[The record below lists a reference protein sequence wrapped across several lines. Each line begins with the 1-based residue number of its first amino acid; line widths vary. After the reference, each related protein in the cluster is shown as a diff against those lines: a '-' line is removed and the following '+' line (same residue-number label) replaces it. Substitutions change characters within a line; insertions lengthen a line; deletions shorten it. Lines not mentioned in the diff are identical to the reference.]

1 MREATG
7 MQQKSKKASKG
18 KGTKSNLRTPIVVV
32 MGHVD
37 HGKTSLLDKI
47 RGTAVAKGEAG
58 LITQHIGATEVP
70 LDVVQEFCGSRFGN
84 EMQIPGLLFIDTP
97 GHHAFTSMR
106 SRGGSLADL
115 AVLIVDVNEGFQ
127 PQTIESLNILKRFKT
142 PFVVAANKMDRI
154 GGWHSVAN
162 SPFSKSIKAQ
172 NERVTEVLDTRIYE
186 LVGELYKY
194 GFDADRYDRISDFTR
209 TIGIVPISAI
219 TGEGV
224 PDLLL
229 VLVGLAQRFLKEN
242 LKLTASGPGVGTIL
256 EVKEEKGLGTTLDV
270 ILYNGE
276 FNAGDT
282 IIVGTAHEPTITKI
296 RALLKPKPLAEIR
309 SEERFLPVKNVV
321 AASGVKVAAPKLENA
336 LAGSTIRVVANAEEA
351 EILSK
356 ELKSELEAVRIDAEA
371 EGVILKADTI
381 GSLEALVG
389 ELKAKNIA
397 IHFADVGPISRRDV
411 IRAAAIKDP
420 LLATI
425 LAFNVDILPDAI
437 NEIQKTS
444 VPVFSSDIIYTI
456 LESYEQWMDEQ
467 KMKMEQERLEAVI
480 RPGAVR
486 LLPDCVFRQSKP
498 AIVGVQIIG
507 GVVRTQVNLMR
518 EDGANVG
525 EVKGIQARN
534 ENVGSATVGQ
544 EVAISIDG
552 PTVGRQIHEGDILY
566 VNIPEKHA
574 RIVELELAPRLAQD
588 EREVLEKFL
597 EIKRKKDPFWGR

>member
-1 MREATG
+1 
-7 MQQKSKKASKG
+7 MQQKSKKSGKG
-18 KGTKSNLRTPIVVV
+18 KEAQSNLRTPIVVV

-70 LDVVQEFCGSRFGN
+70 LDVIQEFCGSHFGK

-127 PQTIESLNILKRFKT
+127 PQTLESLTILKRFKT

-154 GGWHSVAN
+154 GGWHPHINA
-162 SPFSKSIKAQ
+162 PFAKSFKAQ
-172 NERVTEVLDTRIYE
+172 SERVAEVLDTRIYE
-186 LVGELYKY
+186 LVGELYKN

-209 TIGIVPISAI
+209 TVGIVPISAI

-229 VLVGLAQRFLKEN
+229 VLVGLAQRFLKDN
-242 LKLTASGPGVGTIL
+242 LQLTATGAGVGTIL

-276 FNAGDT
+276 FNSGET
-282 IIVGTAHEPTITKI
+282 IIVGTAHEPIITKI

-309 SEERFLPVKNVV
+309 SEERFLPVKHVA
-321 AASGVKVAAPKLENA
+321 AASGVKVAAPKLESA
-336 LAGSTIRVVANAEEA
+336 LAGSTIRVVTSTEEA

-371 EGVILKADTI
+371 EGVVLKADTI
-381 GSLEALVG
+381 GSLEAMVG
-389 ELKAKNIA
+389 ELKAKKVA
-397 IHFADVGPISRRDV
+397 IHYADVGPVSRRDV
-411 IRAAAIKDP
+411 IRAAAIKEP
-420 LLATI
+420 LLSAI
-425 LAFNVDILPDAI
+425 LAFNVPILPDGLS
-437 NEIQKTS
+437 EIQKTN
-444 VPVFSSDIIYTI
+444 VPVFSSDIIYSI
-456 LESYEQWMDEQ
+456 LESYEQWVEEQ
-467 KMKMEQERLEAVI
+467 KMKIEQARLEAVI
-480 RPGAVR
+480 RPGSVR

-507 GVVRTQVNLMR
+507 GVIRTQINLMR

-574 RIVELELAPRLAQD
+574 RIVEMELKPKLAED

-597 EIKRKKDPFWGR
+597 EIKRKKDAFWGR

>member
-1 MREATG
+1 
-7 MQQKSKKASKG
+7 MQQKSKKASKL
-18 KGTKSNLRTPIVVV
+18 KGNESNLRTPIVVV

-37 HGKTSLLDKI
+37 HGKTTLLDKI

-70 LDVVQEFCGSRFGN
+70 LEVIQDFCGSHFGN

-127 PQTIESLNILKRFKT
+127 PQTIESLSILKRYKT

-154 GGWHSVAN
+154 GGWHPTAN
-162 SPFSKSIKAQ
+162 APFATSLKAQ
-172 NERVTEVLDTRIYE
+172 NERVTEVLETRLYE

-194 GFDADRYDRISDFTR
+194 GFDGDRYDRIGDFTR
-209 TIGIVPISAI
+209 TVGIVPISAV

-224 PDLLL
+224 PDLLMIL
-229 VLVGLAQRFLKEN
+229 AGLAQRFLKDN
-242 LKLTASGPGVGTIL
+242 LKLTATGPGVGTIL
-256 EVKEEKGLGTTLDV
+256 EVKEEKGLGVTLDV

-276 FNAGDT
+276 FNSGDT
-282 IIVGTAHEPTITKI
+282 VIVGTAHEPVVTKI
-296 RALLKPKPLAEIR
+296 RALLKPRPLAEIR
-309 SEERFLPVKNVV
+309 SEERFLPVKHVA
-321 AASGVKVAAPKLENA
+321 AASGVKISAPKIENA
-336 LAGSTIRVVANAEEA
+336 LAGSTIRVVSSPEEVEA
-351 EILSK
+351 LSL
-356 ELKSELEAVRIDAEA
+356 ELKSELEAVRIDTEN
-371 EGVILKADTI
+371 EGVILKSDTL

-389 ELKAKNIA
+389 ELKARNIP

-411 IRAAAIKDP
+411 IKAAAINDP
-420 LLATI
+420 LLSAVMG
-425 LAFNVDILPDAI
+425 FNVDILPDAI
-437 NEIQKTS
+437 TEIQKTN
-444 VPVFSSDIIYTI
+444 VPVFSSEIIYSI
-456 LESYEQWMDEQ
+456 IENYEKWVEDQ
-467 KMKMEQERLEAVI
+467 KMKIEQERLEAVI

-486 LLPDCVFRQSKP
+486 ILPDCVFRQSKP
-498 AIVGVQIIG
+498 AVVGVQVIG
-507 GVVRTQVNLMR
+507 GIVRTQVNLMR

-525 EVKGIQARN
+525 VVKGIQARN
-534 ENVGSATVGQ
+534 ENQGSATVGQ

-574 RIVELELAPRLAQD
+574 RIVEMELKPKLAED
-588 EREVLEKFL
+588 EREVLEDFL

>member
-1 MREATG
+1 
-7 MQQKSKKASKG
+7 MQQKSKKASKV
-18 KGTKSNLRTPIVVV
+18 KGSESHLRTPIVVV

-37 HGKTSLLDKI
+37 HGKTTLLDKI

-70 LDVVQEFCGSRFGN
+70 LGVVQEFCGSHFGA
-84 EMQIPGLLFIDTP
+84 EFQVPGLLFIDTP
-97 GHHAFTSMR
+97 GHHAFTSLR

-115 AVLIVDVNEGFQ
+115 AVLIVDANEGFQ

-142 PFVVAANKMDRI
+142 PFVVAANKIDRI
-154 GGWHSVAN
+154 GGWL
-162 SPFSKSIKAQ
+162 SIKNAPFAKTLKAQ
-172 NERVTEVLDTRIYE
+172 STRVSEELDTRIYE

-194 GFDADRYDRISDFTR
+194 GFDANRYDRISDFTR
-209 TIGIVPISAI
+209 TVGIVPISAV

-229 VLVGLAQRFLKEN
+229 ILVGLAQRFLKEN

-256 EVKEEKGLGTTLDV
+256 EVKEERGLGTTLDV

-276 FNAGDT
+276 IRAGDSV
-282 IIVGTAHEPTITKI
+282 IVGTAREPVVTKI

-309 SEERFLPVKNVV
+309 SEERFLPVKHVV
-321 AASGVKVAAPKLENA
+321 AASGIKVAAPRLENA
-336 LAGSTIRVVANAEEA
+336 LAGSTIRVISPAEDIEA
-351 EILSK
+351 ISE
-356 ELKSELEAVRIDAEA
+356 ELKSELEAVRIDTEN
-371 EGVILKADTI
+371 EGVVIKADTI
-381 GSLEALVG
+381 GSLEAMVG
-389 ELKAKNIA
+389 ELKAKNIP
-397 IHFADVGPISRRDV
+397 IHFADVGPVSRRDV
-411 IRAAAIKDP
+411 IRASAIKDP
-420 LLATI
+420 LLSAI
-425 LAFNVDILPDAI
+425 LGFNVELLPDAI
-437 NEIQKTS
+437 SEIQKTE
-444 VPVFSSDIIYTI
+444 VPVFSNNIIYTI
-456 LESYEQWMDEQ
+456 IENYEQWVEEQ
-467 KMKMEQERLEAVI
+467 KMRMEQERLEAVI

-498 AIVGVQIIG
+498 AIVGVQVIG

-518 EDGANVG
+518 EDGATVG
-525 EVKGIQARN
+525 VVKGIQTHN

-574 RIVELELAPRLAQD
+574 RIVEQELKPKLSED
-588 EREVLEKFL
+588 ERETLENFL
-597 EIKRKKDPFWGR
+597 EIKRKKDAFWGR

>member
-1 MREATG
+1 
-7 MQQKSKKASKG
+7 MQQKSKKSG
-18 KGTKSNLRTPIVVV
+18 KGMGNDSNLRTPIVVV

-37 HGKTSLLDKI
+37 HGKTTLLDKI

-70 LDVVQEFCGSRFGN
+70 LNVVQDFCGSRFGG
-84 EMQIPGLLFIDTP
+84 EFQVPGLLFIDTP

-115 AVLIVDVNEGFQ
+115 AVLIVDLNEGFQ
-127 PQTIESLNILKRFKT
+127 PQTIESLGILKRFKT

-154 GGWHSVAN
+154 GGWRPTPNA
-162 SPFSKSIKAQ
+162 PFAKSMKAQ
-172 NERVTEVLDTRIYE
+172 SERVVEELDTRIYE

-194 GFDADRYDRISDFTR
+194 GFDGDRYDRIPDFTK
-209 TIGIVPISAI
+209 TVGIVPISAV

-229 VLVGLAQRFLKEN
+229 ILVGLAQKFLKEN
-242 LKLTASGPGVGTIL
+242 LKLTSSGPGVGTIL
-256 EVKEEKGLGTTLDV
+256 EVKEERGLGTTLDV

-276 FNAGDT
+276 FRSGDT
-282 IIVGTAHEPTITKI
+282 VIVGTAHEPVITKI

-309 SEERFLPVKNVV
+309 SEERFLPVKHVV
-321 AASGVKVAAPKLENA
+321 AASGVKVSGPKLENA
-336 LAGSTIRVVANAEEA
+336 LAGSTIRVVASPEEI
-351 EILSK
+351 ETLTQ
-356 ELKSELEAVRIDAEA
+356 ELKSELEAVRVDAEV

-389 ELKAKNIA
+389 ELKAKNVA

-420 LLATI
+420 LLSVI
-425 LAFNVDILPDAI
+425 LAFNVEILPDAI
-437 NEIQKTS
+437 SEIQKTN
-444 VPVFSSDIIYTI
+444 VPVFPSDIIYTI
-456 LESYEQWMDEQ
+456 IENYEAWLDEQ
-467 KMKMEQERLEAVI
+467 KMRIEQERLEAVI

-498 AIVGVQIIG
+498 AIVGVQVVG
-507 GVVRTQVNLMR
+507 GIVRTQVNLMR

-525 EVKGIQARN
+525 EVKGIQAHN

-574 RIVELELAPRLAQD
+574 RIVELELKPKLAED
-588 EREVLEKFL
+588 EREVLEDFL

>member
-1 MREATG
+1 
-7 MQQKSKKASKG
+7 MQQKSKKAAKTKG
-18 KGTKSNLRTPIVVV
+18 KESNLRTPIVVV

-37 HGKTSLLDKI
+37 HGKTTLLDRI

-70 LDVVQEFCGSRFGN
+70 LDVVQDFCGSHFGK
-84 EMQIPGLLFIDTP
+84 EIQIPGLLFIDTP

-115 AVLIVDVNEGFQ
+115 AVLIVDINEGFQ
-127 PQTIESLNILKRFKT
+127 PQTIESLKILKRFKT

-154 GGWHSVAN
+154 GGWHSAAN
-162 SPFSKSIKAQ
+162 APFARSLKAQ
-172 NERVTEVLDTRIYE
+172 SERVSEALDTRLYE

-194 GFDADRYDRISDFTR
+194 GFDADRYDRITDFTR
-209 TIGIVPISAI
+209 TVGIVPISAL

-224 PDLLL
+224 PDLLMI
-229 VLVGLAQRFLKEN
+229 LVGLAQRFLKDN
-242 LKLTASGPGVGTIL
+242 LQLTATGPGIGTIL

-276 FNAGDT
+276 FFAGDT
-282 IIVGTAHEPTITKI
+282 VIVGTSREPLVTKI

-309 SEERFLPVKNVV
+309 SEERFKPVKHVT
-321 AASGVKVAAPKLENA
+321 AASGVKVSAPKLDNA
-336 LAGSTIRVVANAEEA
+336 LAGSTIRVVSNPDEA
-351 EILSK
+351 EALSQ
-356 ELKSELEAVRIDAEA
+356 ELKSELEAVRIDTEN
-371 EGVILKADTI
+371 EGIILKSDTI

-389 ELKAKNIA
+389 ELRARDIR
-397 IHFADVGPISRRDV
+397 IHYADVGHISRRDV
-411 IRAAAIKDP
+411 IRAAAINDP
-420 LLATI
+420 LLSVI
-425 LAFNVDILPDAI
+425 LGFNVDILPDALS
-437 NEIQKTS
+437 EIQKTD

-456 LESYEQWMDEQ
+456 IESYEKWLEDQ
-467 KMKMEQERLEAVI
+467 KIKMEQERLEAVI

-498 AIVGVQIIG
+498 AVVGVQVIG
-507 GVVRTQVNLMR
+507 GIIRTQVNLMR

-525 EVKGIQARN
+525 TIKGIQAHN
-534 ENVGSATVGQ
+534 ENQGSATAGQ

-574 RIVELELAPRLAQD
+574 RIVELELKPKLAED
-588 EREVLEKFL
+588 EREVLEDFL

>member
-1 MREATG
+1 
-7 MQQKSKKASKG
+7 MQQKSKKSG
-18 KGTKSNLRTPIVVV
+18 KGMGNDSNLRTPIVVV

-37 HGKTSLLDKI
+37 HGKTTLLDKI

-70 LDVVQEFCGSRFGN
+70 LNVVQDFCGSRFGG
-84 EMQIPGLLFIDTP
+84 EFQVPGLLFIDTP

-115 AVLIVDVNEGFQ
+115 AVLIVDLNEGFQ
-127 PQTIESLNILKRFKT
+127 PQTIESLGILKRFKT

-154 GGWHSVAN
+154 GGWRPTPNA
-162 SPFSKSIKAQ
+162 PFAKSMKAQ
-172 NERVTEVLDTRIYE
+172 SERVVEELDTRIYE

-194 GFDADRYDRISDFTR
+194 GFDGDRYDRIPDFTK
-209 TIGIVPISAI
+209 TVGIVPISAV

-229 VLVGLAQRFLKEN
+229 ILVGLAQKFLKEN
-242 LKLTASGPGVGTIL
+242 LKLTSSGPGVGTIL
-256 EVKEEKGLGTTLDV
+256 EVKEERGLGTTLDV

-276 FNAGDT
+276 FRSGDT
-282 IIVGTAHEPTITKI
+282 VIVGTAHEPVITKI

-309 SEERFLPVKNVV
+309 SEERFLPVKHVV
-321 AASGVKVAAPKLENA
+321 AASGVKVSAPKLENA
-336 LAGSTIRVVANAEEA
+336 LAGSTIRVVASPEEI
-351 EILSK
+351 ETLTQ
-356 ELKSELEAVRIDAEA
+356 ELKSELEAVRVDAEV

-389 ELKAKNIA
+389 ELKAKNVA

-420 LLATI
+420 LLSVI
-425 LAFNVDILPDAI
+425 LAFNVEILPDAI
-437 NEIQKTS
+437 SEIQKTN
-444 VPVFSSDIIYTI
+444 VPVFPSDIIYTI
-456 LESYEQWMDEQ
+456 IENYEAWLDEQ
-467 KMKMEQERLEAVI
+467 KMRIEQERLEAVI

-498 AIVGVQIIG
+498 AIVGVQVVG
-507 GVVRTQVNLMR
+507 GIVRTQVNLMR

-525 EVKGIQARN
+525 EVKGIQAHN

-574 RIVELELAPRLAQD
+574 RIVELELKPKLAED
-588 EREVLEKFL
+588 EREVLEDFL

>member
-1 MREATG
+1 
-7 MQQKSKKASKG
+7 MQQKSKKAGKAKG
-18 KGTKSNLRTPIVVV
+18 KQSNLRTPIVVV

-37 HGKTSLLDKI
+37 HGKTTLLDKI

-70 LDVVQEFCGSRFGN
+70 LDVVQDFCGSHFGK
-84 EMQIPGLLFIDTP
+84 EIAIPGLLFIDTP

-127 PQTIESLNILKRFKT
+127 PQTIESLSILKRFKT

-154 GGWHSVAN
+154 GGWHTTTNA
-162 SPFSKSIKAQ
+162 PFAKSLKVQ
-172 NERVTEVLDTRIYE
+172 SERVSEILDTRLYE

-194 GFDADRYDRISDFTR
+194 GFDADRYDRITDFTR
-209 TIGIVPISAI
+209 TVGIVPISAI

-224 PDLLL
+224 PDLLMI
-229 VLVGLAQRFLKEN
+229 LVGLAQRFLKDN
-242 LKLTASGPGVGTIL
+242 LQLTATGPGVGTIL

-276 FNAGDT
+276 FFAGDT
-282 IIVGTAHEPTITKI
+282 VIVGTSREPLVTKI

-309 SEERFLPVKNVV
+309 SEERFLPVKHVS
-321 AASGVKVAAPKLENA
+321 AASGVKVSAPKLDNA
-336 LAGSTIRVVANAEEA
+336 LAGSTIRVVSNPDEVEA
-351 EILSK
+351 LSL
-356 ELKSELEAVRIDAEA
+356 ELKSELDAVRIDTES
-371 EGVILKADTI
+371 EGLIIKSDTI

-389 ELKAKNIA
+389 ELKARD
-397 IHFADVGPISRRDV
+397 IHIHYADVGPISRRDV
-411 IRAAAIKDP
+411 IRAAAINDP
-420 LLATI
+420 LLSAI
-425 LAFNVDILPDAI
+425 LGFNVDILPDAL
-437 NEIQKTS
+437 NEILKTN

-456 LESYEQWMDEQ
+456 IESYERWVEDQ
-467 KMKMEQERLEAVI
+467 KNKMEQERLEAVI

-486 LLPDCVFRQSKP
+486 ILPDCVFRQSKP
-498 AIVGVQIIG
+498 AVVGVQVIG
-507 GVVRTQVNLMR
+507 GIVRTQVNLMR

-525 EVKGIQARN
+525 VIKGIQAHN
-534 ENVGSATVGQ
+534 ENQGSATVGQ
-544 EVAISIDG
+544 EVAVSIDG

-574 RIVELELAPRLAQD
+574 RIVELELKPKLAED
-588 EREVLEKFL
+588 EREVLENFL

>member
-1 MREATG
+1 
-7 MQQKSKKASKG
+7 MQHKSKKAGKG
-18 KGTKSNLRTPIVVV
+18 KGTQSNLRTPIVVV

-70 LDVVQEFCGSRFGN
+70 LDVVQEFCGSHFGK

-154 GGWHSVAN
+154 GGWHANAN
-162 SPFSKSIKAQ
+162 SPFAKTIKSQ
-172 NERVTEVLDTRIYE
+172 NERVTETLDTRIYE

-224 PDLLL
+224 PDILL

-242 LKLTASGPGVGTIL
+242 LKLTATGAGVGTIL

-282 IIVGTAHEPTITKI
+282 IIVGTAHEPIITKI

-309 SEERFLPVKNVV
+309 SEERFLPVKQVS
-321 AASGVKVAAPKLENA
+321 AASGVKVAAPKLESA
-336 LAGSTIRVVANAEEA
+336 LAGSSIRVVTTAEEI

-381 GSLEALVG
+381 GSLEAMVG
-389 ELKAKNIA
+389 ELKAKSVA
-397 IHFADVGPISRRDV
+397 IHYADVGPVSRRDV
-411 IRAAAIKDP
+411 IRASAIKEP
-420 LLATI
+420 LLSAI
-425 LAFNVDILPDAI
+425 MAFNVDILPDAL
-437 NEIQKTS
+437 NEIQKTN

-456 LESYEQWMDEQ
+456 LESYEHWVEEQ
-467 KMKMEQERLEAVI
+467 KMRIEQERLEAVI
-480 RPGAVR
+480 RPGAIR

-507 GVVRTQVNLMR
+507 GIVRTQVNLMR

-574 RIVELELAPRLAQD
+574 RIVEMELKPKLAED

-597 EIKRKKDPFWGR
+597 EIKRKKDAFWGR

>member
-1 MREATG
+1 
-7 MQQKSKKASKG
+7 MQHKSKKTGKAKG
-18 KGTKSNLRTPIVVV
+18 KESNLRTPIVVV

-37 HGKTSLLDKI
+37 HGKTTLLDKI

-70 LDVVQEFCGSRFGN
+70 LDVVQEFCGSHFGK
-84 EMQIPGLLFIDTP
+84 EIEIPGLLFIDTP

-115 AVLIVDVNEGFQ
+115 AVLIVDINEGFQ

-154 GGWHSVAN
+154 GGWHTIAN
-162 SPFSKSIKAQ
+162 APFALSLKAQ
-172 NERVTEVLDTRIYE
+172 SERVSEALDTKLYE
-186 LVGELYKY
+186 LVGELYKH
-194 GFDADRYDRISDFTR
+194 GFDADRYDRITDFTR
-209 TIGIVPISAI
+209 TVGIVPISAI

-224 PDLLL
+224 PDLLMI
-229 VLVGLAQRFLKEN
+229 LVGLAQRFLKDN
-242 LKLTASGPGVGTIL
+242 LKLTATGPGIGTIL

-276 FNAGDT
+276 FFAGDT
-282 IIVGTAHEPTITKI
+282 VIVGTSREPLVTKI

-309 SEERFLPVKNVV
+309 SEERFLPVKHVS
-321 AASGVKVAAPKLENA
+321 AASGVKVSAPKLDNA
-336 LAGSTIRVVANAEEA
+336 LAGSTIRVVSSPEEVEA
-351 EILSK
+351 LSR
-356 ELKSELEAVRIDAEA
+356 ELKSELDAVRIDTET
-371 EGVILKADTI
+371 EGVILKSDTI

-389 ELKAKNIA
+389 ELKARNIP
-397 IHFADVGPISRRDV
+397 IHYADVGPISRRDV
-411 IRAAAIKDP
+411 IRAAAINDP
-420 LLATI
+420 LLSVI
-425 LAFNVDILPDAI
+425 LGFNVDILPDAI
-437 NEIQKTS
+437 SEIQKTL

-456 LESYEQWMDEQ
+456 IESYEHWVEDQ
-467 KMKMEQERLEAVI
+467 KIKMEQERLEAVI

-486 LLPDCVFRQSKP
+486 ILPDCVFRQSKP
-498 AIVGVQIIG
+498 AVVGVQVIG
-507 GVVRTQVNLMR
+507 GIIRTQVNLMR

-525 EVKGIQARN
+525 VIKGIQAHN
-534 ENVGSATVGQ
+534 ENQGSATAGQ

-574 RIVELELAPRLAQD
+574 RIVELELKPKLAED
-588 EREVLEKFL
+588 EREVLENFL

>member
-1 MREATG
+1 
-7 MQQKSKKASKG
+7 MQQKSKKAGKAKG
-18 KGTKSNLRTPIVVV
+18 KQSNLRTPIVVV

-37 HGKTSLLDKI
+37 HGKTTLLDKI

-70 LDVVQEFCGSRFGN
+70 LDVVQDFCGSHFGK
-84 EMQIPGLLFIDTP
+84 EIEIPGLLFIDTP

-127 PQTIESLNILKRFKT
+127 PQTIESLSILKRFKT

-154 GGWHSVAN
+154 GGWHTTTNA
-162 SPFSKSIKAQ
+162 PFAKSLKVQ
-172 NERVTEVLDTRIYE
+172 SERVSEILDTRLYE

-194 GFDADRYDRISDFTR
+194 GFDADRYDRITDFTR
-209 TIGIVPISAI
+209 TVGIVPISAI

-224 PDLLL
+224 PDLLMI
-229 VLVGLAQRFLKEN
+229 LVGLAQRFLKDN
-242 LKLTASGPGVGTIL
+242 LQLTATGPGIGTIL

-276 FNAGDT
+276 FFAGDT
-282 IIVGTAHEPTITKI
+282 VIVGTSREPLVTKI

-309 SEERFLPVKNVV
+309 SEERFLPVKHVS
-321 AASGVKVAAPKLENA
+321 AASGVKVSAPKLDNA
-336 LAGSTIRVVANAEEA
+336 LAGSTIRVVSNPDEVEA
-351 EILSK
+351 LSL
-356 ELKSELEAVRIDAEA
+356 ELKSELDAVRIDTEN
-371 EGVILKADTI
+371 EGLIIKSDTI

-389 ELKAKNIA
+389 ELKARD
-397 IHFADVGPISRRDV
+397 IHIHYADVGPISRRDV
-411 IRAAAIKDP
+411 IRAAAINDP
-420 LLATI
+420 LLSAI
-425 LAFNVDILPDAI
+425 LGFNVDILPDAL
-437 NEIQKTS
+437 NEIQKTN

-456 LESYEQWMDEQ
+456 IESYERWVEDQ
-467 KMKMEQERLEAVI
+467 KNKMEQERLEAVI

-486 LLPDCVFRQSKP
+486 ILPDCVFRQSKP
-498 AIVGVQIIG
+498 AVVGVQVIG
-507 GVVRTQVNLMR
+507 GIVRTQVNLMR

-525 EVKGIQARN
+525 VIKGIQAHN
-534 ENVGSATVGQ
+534 ENQGSATVGQ

-574 RIVELELAPRLAQD
+574 RIVELELKPKLAED
-588 EREVLEKFL
+588 EREVLENFL

>member
-1 MREATG
+1 
-7 MQQKSKKASKG
+7 MQQKSKKAAKTKG
-18 KGTKSNLRTPIVVV
+18 KESNLRTPIVVV

-37 HGKTSLLDKI
+37 HGKTTLLDRI

-70 LDVVQEFCGSRFGN
+70 LDVVQDFCGSHFGK
-84 EMQIPGLLFIDTP
+84 EIQIPGLLFIDTP

-115 AVLIVDVNEGFQ
+115 AVLIVDINEGFQ
-127 PQTIESLNILKRFKT
+127 PQTIESLKILKRFKT

-154 GGWHSVAN
+154 GGWHSATN
-162 SPFSKSIKAQ
+162 APFAKSLKAQ
-172 NERVTEVLDTRIYE
+172 SERVSEALDTRLYE

-194 GFDADRYDRISDFTR
+194 GFDADRYDRITDFTR
-209 TIGIVPISAI
+209 TVGIVPISAL

-224 PDLLL
+224 PDLLMI
-229 VLVGLAQRFLKEN
+229 LVGLAQRFLKDN
-242 LKLTASGPGVGTIL
+242 LQLTATGPGIGTIL

-276 FNAGDT
+276 FFAGDT
-282 IIVGTAHEPTITKI
+282 VIVGTSREPLVTKI

-309 SEERFLPVKNVV
+309 SEERFKPVKHVT
-321 AASGVKVAAPKLENA
+321 AASGVKVSAPKLDNA
-336 LAGSTIRVVANAEEA
+336 LAGSTIRVVSNPDEA
-351 EILSK
+351 EALSQ
-356 ELKSELEAVRIDAEA
+356 ELKSELEAVRIDTEN
-371 EGVILKADTI
+371 EGIILKSDTI

-389 ELKAKNIA
+389 ELKARDIR
-397 IHFADVGPISRRDV
+397 IHYADVGHISRRDV
-411 IRAAAIKDP
+411 IRAAAINDP
-420 LLATI
+420 LLSAI
-425 LAFNVDILPDAI
+425 LGFNVDILPDALS
-437 NEIQKTS
+437 EIQKTD

-456 LESYEQWMDEQ
+456 IESYEKWLEDQ
-467 KMKMEQERLEAVI
+467 KIKMEQERLEAVI

-498 AIVGVQIIG
+498 AVVGVQVIG
-507 GVVRTQVNLMR
+507 GIIRTQVNLMR

-525 EVKGIQARN
+525 TIKGIQAHN
-534 ENVGSATVGQ
+534 ENQGSATAGQ

-574 RIVELELAPRLAQD
+574 RIVELELKPKLAED
-588 EREVLEKFL
+588 EREVLEDFL

>member
-1 MREATG
+1 
-7 MQQKSKKASKG
+7 MQQKSKKGGKSKG
-18 KGTKSNLRTPIVVV
+18 TQSNLRTPIVVV

-47 RGTAVAKGEAG
+47 RGTTVVDFEAG
-58 LITQHIGATEVP
+58 AITQHIGATEVP
-70 LDVVQEFCGSRFGN
+70 LDVIQDFCGAHFGA
-84 EMQIPGLLFIDTP
+84 ELQVPGLLFIDTP
-97 GHHAFTSMR
+97 GHHAFTSLR

-115 AVLIVDVNEGFQ
+115 AVLIVDINEGFQ
-127 PQTIESLNILKRFKT
+127 PQTIESLTILKRYKT
-142 PFVVAANKMDRI
+142 PFVVAANKIDRI
-154 GGWHSVAN
+154 SGWRPTKNASFA
-162 SPFSKSIKAQ
+162 KSLKAQ
-172 NERVTEVLDTRIYE
+172 GERVVEELDTRIYE

-194 GFDADRYDRISDFTR
+194 GFDADRYDRIRDFTKN
-209 TIGIVPISAI
+209 IGIVPISAI

-224 PDLLL
+224 PDLLM
-229 VLVGLAQRFLKEN
+229 VLVGLAQRFLKDN
-242 LKLTASGPGVGTIL
+242 LKITASGPGVGTIL
-256 EVKEEKGLGTTLDV
+256 EVKEERGLGTTLDV
-270 ILYNGE
+270 ILHNGE
-276 FNAGDT
+276 LRAGDT
-282 IIVGTAHEPTITKI
+282 IIVGTARDPVVTKI

-309 SEERFLPVKNVV
+309 SEEKFLPVKHVV

-336 LAGSTIRVVANAEEA
+336 LAGSTIRVVTSVEDAEA
-351 EILSK
+351 VAK
-356 ELKSELEAVRIDAEA
+356 EMRSELESVRIDTEQ

-389 ELKAKNIA
+389 ELKAKSIP
-397 IHFADVGPISRRDV
+397 IHVADVGPVSRRDV
-411 IRAAAIKDP
+411 IRASSIKEP
-420 LLATI
+420 LFSAI
-425 LAFNVDILPDAI
+425 LAFNVDILPDALS
-437 NEIQKTS
+437 EVQKTN
-444 VPVFSSDIIYTI
+444 VPIFSSNIIYSI
-456 LESYEQWMDEQ
+456 IEDYEAWVEEQ

-507 GVVRTQVNLMR
+507 GVVRTQTNLMR
-518 EDGANVG
+518 DDGANVG
-525 EVKGIQARN
+525 AIKGIQAHN

-574 RIVELELAPRLAQD
+574 RIVEMELKPKLSED

-597 EIKRKKDPFWGR
+597 EIKRKKEPFWGR

>member
-1 MREATG
+1 
-7 MQQKSKKASKG
+7 MQQKSKKAG
-18 KGTKSNLRTPIVVV
+18 KAKDDESNLRTPIVVV

-70 LDVVQEFCGSRFGN
+70 LSVIQEFCGSQFGK

-115 AVLIVDVNEGFQ
+115 AVLIVDINEGFQ
-127 PQTIESLNILKRFKT
+127 PQTIESLAILKRFKT

-154 GGWHSVAN
+154 GGWHPVAN
-162 SPFSKSIKAQ
+162 SPFAKSIKVQ
-172 NERVTEVLDTRIYE
+172 NERVTGVLDTKIYE
-186 LVGELYKY
+186 LVGELYKR
-194 GFDADRYDRISDFTR
+194 GFDGERYDRITDFTK

-224 PDLLL
+224 PDILMI
-229 VLVGLAQRFLKEN
+229 LVGLAQRFLKDN
-242 LKLTASGPGVGTIL
+242 LKLTATGPGVGTIL

-276 FNAGDT
+276 FNSGDT
-282 IIVGTAHEPTITKI
+282 VIVGTAHEPIVTKI
-296 RALLKPKPLAEIR
+296 RALLKPKPLTEIR
-309 SEERFLPVKNVV
+309 SEERFLPVKHVA
-321 AASGVKVAAPKLENA
+321 AASGVKIAAPKLENA
-336 LAGSTIRVVANAEEA
+336 LAGSTIRVVTCVEEVEA
-351 EILSK
+351 LSM
-356 ELKSELEAVRIDAEA
+356 ELKSELEAVRIDAES
-371 EGVILKADTI
+371 EGVILKADAI

-397 IHFADVGPISRRDV
+397 IHHADVGPVSRRDV
-411 IRAAAIKDP
+411 IRASAIKDP
-420 LLATI
+420 LLSAI
-425 LAFNVDILPDAI
+425 LAFNVEILPDAI
-437 NEIQKTS
+437 SEIQKTN
-444 VPVFSSDIIYTI
+444 VPAFCSDIIYTI
-456 LESYEQWMDEQ
+456 LENYEQWTEEQ
-467 KMKMEQERLEAVI
+467 KMRIEQERLEAVI
-480 RPGAVR
+480 RPGAFR
-486 LLPDCVFRQSKP
+486 ILPDCVFRQSRP

-507 GVVRTQVNLMR
+507 GVVRTHVNLMR

-525 EVKGIQARN
+525 EIRGIQARN

-574 RIVELELAPRLAQD
+574 RIVELELKPKLAED
-588 EREVLEKFL
+588 EREVLENFL
-597 EIKRKKDPFWGR
+597 DIKRKKDPFWGR

>member
-1 MREATG
+1 
-7 MQQKSKKASKG
+7 MQQKSKKAGKAKG
-18 KGTKSNLRTPIVVV
+18 KQSNLRTPIVVV

-37 HGKTSLLDKI
+37 HGKTTLLDKI

-70 LDVVQEFCGSRFGN
+70 LDVVQDFCGSHFGK
-84 EMQIPGLLFIDTP
+84 EIEIPGLLFIDTP

-127 PQTIESLNILKRFKT
+127 PQTIESLSILKRFKT

-154 GGWHSVAN
+154 GGWHTTTNA
-162 SPFSKSIKAQ
+162 PFAKSLKVQ
-172 NERVTEVLDTRIYE
+172 SERVTEVLDTRLYE

-194 GFDADRYDRISDFTR
+194 GFDADRYDRITDFTR
-209 TIGIVPISAI
+209 TVGIVPISAI

-224 PDLLL
+224 PDLLMI
-229 VLVGLAQRFLKEN
+229 LVGLAQRFLKDN
-242 LKLTASGPGVGTIL
+242 LQLTATGPGVGTIL

-276 FNAGDT
+276 FFAGDT
-282 IIVGTAHEPTITKI
+282 VIVGTSREPLVTKI

-309 SEERFLPVKNVV
+309 SEERFLPVKHVS
-321 AASGVKVAAPKLENA
+321 AASGVKVSAPKLDNA
-336 LAGSTIRVVANAEEA
+336 LAGSTIRVVSNPDEVEA
-351 EILSK
+351 LSL
-356 ELKSELEAVRIDAEA
+356 ELKSELDAVRIDTEN
-371 EGVILKADTI
+371 EGLIIKSDTI

-389 ELKAKNIA
+389 ELKARD
-397 IHFADVGPISRRDV
+397 IHIHYADVGPISRRDV
-411 IRAAAIKDP
+411 IRAAAINDP
-420 LLATI
+420 LLSAI
-425 LAFNVDILPDAI
+425 LGFNVDILPDAL
-437 NEIQKTS
+437 NEIQKTN

-456 LESYEQWMDEQ
+456 IESYERWVEDQ
-467 KMKMEQERLEAVI
+467 KNKMEQERLEAVI

-486 LLPDCVFRQSKP
+486 ILPDCVFRQSKP
-498 AIVGVQIIG
+498 AVVGVQVIG
-507 GVVRTQVNLMR
+507 GIVRTQVNLMR

-525 EVKGIQARN
+525 VIKGIQAHN
-534 ENVGSATVGQ
+534 ENQGSATVGQ

-574 RIVELELAPRLAQD
+574 RIVELELKPRLAED

>member
-1 MREATG
+1 
-7 MQQKSKKASKG
+7 MQQKSKKAGKAKG
-18 KGTKSNLRTPIVVV
+18 KQSNLRTPIVVV

-37 HGKTSLLDKI
+37 HGKTTLLDKI

-70 LDVVQEFCGSRFGN
+70 LDVVQDFCGSHFGK
-84 EMQIPGLLFIDTP
+84 EIEIPGLLFIDTP

-127 PQTIESLNILKRFKT
+127 PQTIESLSILKRFKT

-154 GGWHSVAN
+154 GGWHTTTNA
-162 SPFSKSIKAQ
+162 PFAKSLKVQ
-172 NERVTEVLDTRIYE
+172 SERVTEVLDTRLYE

-194 GFDADRYDRISDFTR
+194 GFDADRYDRITDFTR
-209 TIGIVPISAI
+209 TVGIVPISAI

-224 PDLLL
+224 PDLLMI
-229 VLVGLAQRFLKEN
+229 LVGLAQRFLKDN
-242 LKLTASGPGVGTIL
+242 LQLTATGPGVGTIL

-276 FNAGDT
+276 FFAGDT
-282 IIVGTAHEPTITKI
+282 VIVGTSREPLVTKI

-309 SEERFLPVKNVV
+309 SEERFLPVKHVS
-321 AASGVKVAAPKLENA
+321 AASGVKVSAPKLDNA
-336 LAGSTIRVVANAEEA
+336 LAGSTIRVVSNPDEVEA
-351 EILSK
+351 LSL
-356 ELKSELEAVRIDAEA
+356 ELKSELDAVRIDTEN
-371 EGVILKADTI
+371 EGLIIKSDTI

-389 ELKAKNIA
+389 ELKARD
-397 IHFADVGPISRRDV
+397 IHIHYADVGPISRRDV
-411 IRAAAIKDP
+411 IRAAAINDP
-420 LLATI
+420 LLSAI
-425 LAFNVDILPDAI
+425 LGFNVDILPDAL
-437 NEIQKTS
+437 NEIQKTN

-456 LESYEQWMDEQ
+456 IESYERWVEDQ
-467 KMKMEQERLEAVI
+467 KNKMEQERLEAVI

-486 LLPDCVFRQSKP
+486 ILPDCVFRQSKP
-498 AIVGVQIIG
+498 AVVGVQVIG
-507 GVVRTQVNLMR
+507 GIVRTQVNLMR

-525 EVKGIQARN
+525 VIKGIQAHN
-534 ENVGSATVGQ
+534 ENQGSATVGQ

-574 RIVELELAPRLAQD
+574 RIVELELKPKLAED
-588 EREVLEKFL
+588 EREVLENFL

>member
-1 MREATG
+1 MQ
-7 MQQKSKKASKG
+7 QQKSKKASKG
-18 KGTKSNLRTPIVVV
+18 KADGSNLRTPIVVV

-37 HGKTSLLDKI
+37 HGKTTLLDKI

-70 LDVVQEFCGSRFGN
+70 LGVIQEFCGSHFGA
-84 EMQIPGLLFIDTP
+84 EFRIPGLLFIDTP

-115 AVLIVDVNEGFQ
+115 AVLIVDINEGFQ
-127 PQTIESLNILKRFKT
+127 PQTIESLTILKRFKT
-142 PFVVAANKMDRI
+142 PFVVAANKIDRT
-154 GGWHSVAN
+154 GGWHPLAN
-162 SPFSKSIKAQ
+162 APFAKSLKAQ
-172 NERVTEVLDTRIYE
+172 NERVTETLDTRIYE

-194 GFDADRYDRISDFTR
+194 GFDADRYDRIPDFTK
-209 TIGIVPISAI
+209 TVGIVPISAI

-224 PDLLL
+224 PDLLM
-229 VLVGLAQRFLKEN
+229 VLVGLAQRFLKDN

-276 FNAGDT
+276 FNSGDMV
-282 IIVGTAHEPTITKI
+282 IVGTSHEPVVTKI

-309 SEERFLPVKNVV
+309 SEERFLPVKHVI
-321 AASGVKVAAPKLENA
+321 AASGVKVSAPKLENA
-336 LAGSTIRVVANAEEA
+336 LAGSTIRVVASPEDVEA
-351 EILSK
+351 LSK
-356 ELKSELEAVRIDAEA
+356 ELKMELEAVRIDTEN

-389 ELKAKNIA
+389 ELKAKSIP
-397 IHFADVGPISRRDV
+397 IHYADVGPISRRDV
-411 IRAAAIKDP
+411 IRASAINDP
-420 LLATI
+420 LLSAI
-425 LAFNVDILPDAI
+425 WGFNVAILPDAI
-437 NEIQKTS
+437 SEIQKTS
-444 VPVFSSDIIYTI
+444 VPVFSSDIIYSI
-456 LESYEQWMDEQ
+456 IENYETWVEDQ
-467 KMKMEQERLEAVI
+467 KIKIEQERLEAVI

-498 AIVGVQIIG
+498 AIVGVQVIG

-518 EDGANVG
+518 DDGANVG
-525 EVKGIQARN
+525 IVKGIQAHN
-534 ENVGSATVGQ
+534 ENVGSANVGQ

-574 RIVELELAPRLAQD
+574 RIVELELKPRLAED
-588 EREVLEKFL
+588 EREVLEDFL
-597 EIKRKKDPFWGR
+597 AIKRKKDPFWGR

>member
-1 MREATG
+1 
-7 MQQKSKKASKG
+7 MQQKSKKTSKSKG
-18 KGTKSNLRTPIVVV
+18 NESSLRTPIVVV

-37 HGKTSLLDKI
+37 HGKTTLLDKI

-70 LDVVQEFCGSRFGN
+70 LNVIQDFCGSHFGN

-127 PQTIESLNILKRFKT
+127 PQTIESLSILKRYKT

-154 GGWHSVAN
+154 GGWHPTAN
-162 SPFSKSIKAQ
+162 APFATSLKAQ
-172 NERVTEVLDTRIYE
+172 NERVTEVLDTRLYE

-194 GFDADRYDRISDFTR
+194 GFDGDRYDRIGDFTR
-209 TIGIVPISAI
+209 TVGIVPISAV

-229 VLVGLAQRFLKEN
+229 ILAGLAQRFLKDN
-242 LKLTASGPGVGTIL
+242 LKLTATGPGVGTIL
-256 EVKEEKGLGTTLDV
+256 EVKEEKGLGVTLDV

-276 FNAGDT
+276 FNSGDT
-282 IIVGTAHEPTITKI
+282 VIVGTAHEPVVTKI

-309 SEERFLPVKNVV
+309 SEERFLPVKHVA
-321 AASGVKVAAPKLENA
+321 AASGVKISAPKIENA
-336 LAGSTIRVVANAEEA
+336 LAGSTILVVTSPEEVEA
-351 EILSK
+351 LSM
-356 ELKSELEAVRIDAEA
+356 ELKSELEAVRIDTEN
-371 EGVILKADTI
+371 EGVILKSDTL

-389 ELKAKNIA
+389 ELKARSIP

-411 IRAAAIKDP
+411 IKAAAINDP
-420 LLATI
+420 LLSAVMG
-425 LAFNVDILPDAI
+425 FNVDILPDAI
-437 NEIQKTS
+437 TEIQKTN
-444 VPVFSSDIIYTI
+444 VPVFSSEIIYSI
-456 LESYEQWMDEQ
+456 IENYEKWVEDQ
-467 KMKMEQERLEAVI
+467 KMKIEQERLEAVI

-486 LLPDCVFRQSKP
+486 ILPDCVFRQSKP
-498 AIVGVQIIG
+498 AVVGVQVIG
-507 GVVRTQVNLMR
+507 GIVRTQVNLMR

-525 EVKGIQARN
+525 VVKGIQAHN
-534 ENVGSATVGQ
+534 ENQGSATVGQ

-574 RIVELELAPRLAQD
+574 RIVEMELKPKLAED
-588 EREVLEKFL
+588 EREVLEDFL

>member
-1 MREATG
+1 
-7 MQQKSKKASKG
+7 MQQKSKKAGKAKG
-18 KGTKSNLRTPIVVV
+18 KQSNLRTPIVVV

-37 HGKTSLLDKI
+37 HGKTTLLDKI

-70 LDVVQEFCGSRFGN
+70 LDVVQDFCGSHFGK
-84 EMQIPGLLFIDTP
+84 EIEIPGLLFIDTP

-127 PQTIESLNILKRFKT
+127 PQTIESLSILKRFKT

-154 GGWHSVAN
+154 GGWHTTTNA
-162 SPFSKSIKAQ
+162 PFAKSLKVQ
-172 NERVTEVLDTRIYE
+172 SERVSEILDTRLYE

-194 GFDADRYDRISDFTR
+194 GFDADRYDRITDFTR
-209 TIGIVPISAI
+209 TVGIVPISAI

-224 PDLLL
+224 PDLLMI
-229 VLVGLAQRFLKEN
+229 LVGLAQRFLKDN
-242 LKLTASGPGVGTIL
+242 LQLTATGPGVGTIL

-276 FNAGDT
+276 IFAGDT
-282 IIVGTAHEPTITKI
+282 VIVGTSREPLVTKI

-309 SEERFLPVKNVV
+309 SEERFLPVKHVS
-321 AASGVKVAAPKLENA
+321 AASGVKVSAPKLDNA
-336 LAGSTIRVVANAEEA
+336 LAGSTIRVVSNPDEVEA
-351 EILSK
+351 LSL
-356 ELKSELEAVRIDAEA
+356 ELKSELDAVRIDTEN
-371 EGVILKADTI
+371 EGLIIKSDTI

-389 ELKAKNIA
+389 ELKARD
-397 IHFADVGPISRRDV
+397 IHIHYADVGPISRRDV
-411 IRAAAIKDP
+411 IRAAAINDP
-420 LLATI
+420 LLSAI
-425 LAFNVDILPDAI
+425 LGFNVDILPDAL
-437 NEIQKTS
+437 NEIQKTN

-456 LESYEQWMDEQ
+456 IESYERWVEDQ
-467 KMKMEQERLEAVI
+467 KNKMEQERLEAVI

-486 LLPDCVFRQSKP
+486 ILPDCVFRQSKP
-498 AIVGVQIIG
+498 AVVGVQVIG
-507 GVVRTQVNLMR
+507 GIVRTQVNLMR

-525 EVKGIQARN
+525 VIKGIQAHN
-534 ENVGSATVGQ
+534 ENQGSATVGQ

-574 RIVELELAPRLAQD
+574 RIVELELKPKLAED
-588 EREVLEKFL
+588 EREVLENFL

>member
-1 MREATG
+1 
-7 MQQKSKKASKG
+7 MQQKSKKAGKAKG
-18 KGTKSNLRTPIVVV
+18 KQSNLRTPIVVV

-37 HGKTSLLDKI
+37 HGKTTLLDKI

-70 LDVVQEFCGSRFGN
+70 LDVVQDFCGSHFGK
-84 EMQIPGLLFIDTP
+84 EIEIPGLLFIDTP

-127 PQTIESLNILKRFKT
+127 PQTIESLSILKRFKT

-154 GGWHSVAN
+154 GGWHTTTNA
-162 SPFSKSIKAQ
+162 PFAKSLKVQ
-172 NERVTEVLDTRIYE
+172 SERVSEILDTRLYE

-194 GFDADRYDRISDFTR
+194 GFDADRYDRITDFTR
-209 TIGIVPISAI
+209 TVGIVPISAI

-224 PDLLL
+224 PDLLMI
-229 VLVGLAQRFLKEN
+229 LVGLAQRFLKDN
-242 LKLTASGPGVGTIL
+242 LQLTATGPGVGTIL

-276 FNAGDT
+276 FFAGDT
-282 IIVGTAHEPTITKI
+282 VIVGTSREPLVTKI

-309 SEERFLPVKNVV
+309 SEERFLPVKHVS
-321 AASGVKVAAPKLENA
+321 AASGVKVSAPKLDNA
-336 LAGSTIRVVANAEEA
+336 LAGSTIRVVSNPDEVEA
-351 EILSK
+351 LSL
-356 ELKSELEAVRIDAEA
+356 ELKSELDAVRIDTEN
-371 EGVILKADTI
+371 EGLIIKSDTI

-389 ELKAKNIA
+389 ELKARD
-397 IHFADVGPISRRDV
+397 IHIHYADVGPISRRDV
-411 IRAAAIKDP
+411 IRAAAINDP
-420 LLATI
+420 LLSAI
-425 LAFNVDILPDAI
+425 LGFNVDILPDAL
-437 NEIQKTS
+437 NEIQKTN

-456 LESYEQWMDEQ
+456 IESYERWVEDQ
-467 KMKMEQERLEAVI
+467 KNKMEQERLEAVI

-486 LLPDCVFRQSKP
+486 ILPDCVFRQSKP
-498 AIVGVQIIG
+498 AVVGVQVIG
-507 GVVRTQVNLMR
+507 GIVRTQVNLMR

-525 EVKGIQARN
+525 VIKGIQAHN
-534 ENVGSATVGQ
+534 ENQGSATVGQ

-574 RIVELELAPRLAQD
+574 RIVELELKPKLAED
-588 EREVLEKFL
+588 EREVLENFL

>member
-1 MREATG
+1 

-18 KGTKSNLRTPIVVV
+18 KESNLRTPIVVV

-127 PQTIESLNILKRFKT
+127 PQTIESLTILKRFKT
-142 PFVVAANKMDRI
+142 PFVIAANKMDRI
-154 GGWHSVAN
+154 GGWHAIPN
-162 SPFSKSIKAQ
+162 APFSKSFKTQ
-172 NERVTEVLDTRIYE
+172 NERVVEVLDTKIYE

-209 TIGIVPISAI
+209 TVGIVPISAI

-224 PDLLL
+224 PDLLM

-242 LKLTASGPGVGTIL
+242 LLLTATGPGVGTIL

-276 FNAGDT
+276 FNSGDT
-282 IIVGTAHEPTITKI
+282 IIVGTAHEPIITKI

-309 SEERFLPVKNVV
+309 SDERFLPVKHVV

-336 LAGSTIRVVANAEEA
+336 LAGSSIRVVTTAEEA
-351 EILSK
+351 EELSK
-356 ELKSELEAVRIDAEA
+356 QLKSELEAVRIDAEA

-389 ELKAKNIA
+389 ELKAKKIA
-397 IHFADVGPISRRDV
+397 IHYADVGPISRRDV
-411 IRAAAIKDP
+411 IRGAAIKDP
-420 LLATI
+420 LLGAI
-425 LAFNVDILPDAI
+425 LAFNVAILPDAVS
-437 NEIQKTS
+437 EIQKTN
-444 VPVFSSDIIYTI
+444 VPVFCSDIIYTI
-456 LESYEQWMDEQ
+456 LESYEQWMENQ
-467 KMKMEQERLEAVI
+467 KMRIEQERLEAVI

-507 GVVRTQVNLMR
+507 GVVRTQINLMR

-574 RIVELELAPRLAQD
+574 RIVELELKPRLAED

>member
-1 MREATG
+1 
-7 MQQKSKKASKG
+7 MQQKSKKAAKTKG
-18 KGTKSNLRTPIVVV
+18 KESNLRTPIVVV

-37 HGKTSLLDKI
+37 HGKTTLLDRI

-70 LDVVQEFCGSRFGN
+70 LDVVQDFCGSHFGK
-84 EMQIPGLLFIDTP
+84 EIQIPGLLFIDTP

-115 AVLIVDVNEGFQ
+115 AVLIVDINEGFQ
-127 PQTIESLNILKRFKT
+127 PQTIESLKILKRFKT

-154 GGWHSVAN
+154 GGWHSAAN
-162 SPFSKSIKAQ
+162 APFARSLKAQ
-172 NERVTEVLDTRIYE
+172 SERVSEALDTRLYE

-194 GFDADRYDRISDFTR
+194 GFDADRYDRITDFTR
-209 TIGIVPISAI
+209 TVGIVPISAL

-224 PDLLL
+224 PDLLMI
-229 VLVGLAQRFLKEN
+229 LVGLAQRFLKDN
-242 LKLTASGPGVGTIL
+242 LQLTATGPGIGTIL

-276 FNAGDT
+276 FFAGDT
-282 IIVGTAHEPTITKI
+282 VIVGTSREPLVTKI

-309 SEERFLPVKNVV
+309 SEERFKPVKHVT
-321 AASGVKVAAPKLENA
+321 AASGVKVSAPKLDNA
-336 LAGSTIRVVANAEEA
+336 LAGSTIRVVSNPDEA
-351 EILSK
+351 EALSQ
-356 ELKSELEAVRIDAEA
+356 ELKSELEAVRIDTEN
-371 EGVILKADTI
+371 EGIILKSDTI

-389 ELKAKNIA
+389 ELRARDIR
-397 IHFADVGPISRRDV
+397 IHYADVGHISRRDV
-411 IRAAAIKDP
+411 IRAAAINDP
-420 LLATI
+420 LLSAI
-425 LAFNVDILPDAI
+425 LGFNVDILPDAL
-437 NEIQKTS
+437 NEIQKTN

-456 LESYEQWMDEQ
+456 IESYEKWLEDQ
-467 KMKMEQERLEAVI
+467 KIKMEQERLEAVI

-498 AIVGVQIIG
+498 AVVGVQVIG
-507 GVVRTQVNLMR
+507 GIIRTQVNLMR

-525 EVKGIQARN
+525 TIKGIQAHN
-534 ENVGSATVGQ
+534 ENQGSATAGQ

-574 RIVELELAPRLAQD
+574 RIVELELKPKLAED
-588 EREVLEKFL
+588 EREVLEDFL

>member
-1 MREATG
+1 
-7 MQQKSKKASKG
+7 MQQKSKKTSKSKG
-18 KGTKSNLRTPIVVV
+18 NESSLRTPIVVV

-37 HGKTSLLDKI
+37 HGKTTLLDKI

-70 LDVVQEFCGSRFGN
+70 LNVIQDFCGSHFGN

-127 PQTIESLNILKRFKT
+127 PQTIESLSILKRYKT

-154 GGWHSVAN
+154 GGWHPTAN
-162 SPFSKSIKAQ
+162 APFATSLKAQ
-172 NERVTEVLDTRIYE
+172 NERVTEVLDTRLYE

-194 GFDADRYDRISDFTR
+194 GFDGDRYDRIGDFTR
-209 TIGIVPISAI
+209 TVGIVPISAV

-224 PDLLL
+224 PDLLMIL
-229 VLVGLAQRFLKEN
+229 AGLAQRFLKDN
-242 LKLTASGPGVGTIL
+242 LKLTATGPGVGTIL
-256 EVKEEKGLGTTLDV
+256 EVKEEKGLGVTLDV

-276 FNAGDT
+276 FNSGDT
-282 IIVGTAHEPTITKI
+282 VIVGTAHEPVVTKI
-296 RALLKPKPLAEIR
+296 RALLKPRPLAEIR
-309 SEERFLPVKNVV
+309 SEERFLPVKHVA
-321 AASGVKVAAPKLENA
+321 AASGVKISAPKIENA
-336 LAGSTIRVVANAEEA
+336 LAGSTIRVVTSPEEVEA
-351 EILSK
+351 LSL
-356 ELKSELEAVRIDAEA
+356 ELKSELEAVRIDTEN
-371 EGVILKADTI
+371 EGVILKSDTL

-389 ELKAKNIA
+389 ELKARNIP

-411 IRAAAIKDP
+411 IKAAAINDP
-420 LLATI
+420 LLSAVMG
-425 LAFNVDILPDAI
+425 FNVDILPDAI
-437 NEIQKTS
+437 TEIQKTN
-444 VPVFSSDIIYTI
+444 VPVFSSEIIYSI
-456 LESYEQWMDEQ
+456 IENYEKWVEDQ
-467 KMKMEQERLEAVI
+467 KMKIEQERLEAVI

-486 LLPDCVFRQSKP
+486 ILPDCVFRQSKP
-498 AIVGVQIIG
+498 AVVGVQVIG
-507 GVVRTQVNLMR
+507 GIVRTQVNLMR

-525 EVKGIQARN
+525 VVKGIQAHN
-534 ENVGSATVGQ
+534 ENQGSATVGQ

-574 RIVELELAPRLAQD
+574 RIVEMELKPKLAED
-588 EREVLEKFL
+588 EREVLEDFL

>member
-1 MREATG
+1 
-7 MQQKSKKASKG
+7 MQQKSKKSGKG
-18 KGTKSNLRTPIVVV
+18 KGAQSSLRTPIVVV

-70 LDVVQEFCGSRFGN
+70 LDVVQEFCGSRFGQ

-127 PQTIESLNILKRFKT
+127 PQTIESLTILKRFKT

-154 GGWHSVAN
+154 GGWHPQSN
-162 SPFSKSIKAQ
+162 TPFAKSFKAQ
-172 NERVTEVLDTRIYE
+172 NERVAEVLDTRIYE
-186 LVGELYKY
+186 LVGELYKR

-229 VLVGLAQRFLKEN
+229 VLVGLAQRFLKDN
-242 LKLTASGPGVGTIL
+242 LQLTATGPGVGTIL

-276 FNAGDT
+276 FNSGDT
-282 IIVGTAHEPTITKI
+282 IIVGTAHEPIITKI

-309 SEERFLPVKNVV
+309 SEERFLPVKHVA
-321 AASGVKVAAPKLENA
+321 AASGVKVAAPKLESA
-336 LAGSTIRVVANAEEA
+336 LAGSTIRVVTSAEEA
-351 EILSK
+351 EALSE

-381 GSLEALVG
+381 GSLEAMVG
-389 ELKAKNIA
+389 ELKAKSVA
-397 IHFADVGPISRRDV
+397 IHYADVGPVSRRDV
-411 IRAAAIKDP
+411 IRAAAIKEP
-420 LLATI
+420 LLSAI
-425 LAFNVDILPDAI
+425 LAFNVPILPDALS
-437 NEIQKTS
+437 EIQKTN
-444 VPVFSSDIIYTI
+444 VPVFSSDIIYSI
-456 LESYEQWMDEQ
+456 LESYEQWVEEQ
-467 KMKMEQERLEAVI
+467 KMKIEQARLEAVI

-507 GVVRTQVNLMR
+507 GMIRTQINLMR

-525 EVKGIQARN
+525 EIKGIQARN

-574 RIVELELAPRLAQD
+574 RIVEMELKPKLAED
-588 EREVLEKFL
+588 EREVLENFL
-597 EIKRKKDPFWGR
+597 EIKRKKDAFWGR